1 MAETTASK
9 YCYYPGCSLEATA
22 KEYNLSVQAAAR
34 LLDVELVELEDWNCC
49 GASSGHCT
57 DPELSLA
64 LPARNLALAEKE
76 GHDLAVSCAA
86 CFLRFKQTNHDLR
99 ADDTLRQRIEQV
111 IDAPYRAET
120 EVRHV
125 LDIFAR
131 EVGLEEI
138 ERRVKKPLKGLKLVA
153 YYGCYLVRPPEV
165 TQLDDPNNPMIMDNL
180 LTAIGAE
187 PLDWTHKVECC
198 GGNLLLARTDI
209 VVKLCN
215 DICQAALDA
224 GAVAIVAACPLCQAN
239 LELRQTIGVPTF
251 YFSELLALALGAGAG
266 EMKGWWKRH
275 IQNPLPVLKA
285 QDLI

>member
-138 ERRVKKPLKGLKLVA
+138 ERRVKKPLKGLKLAA

-215 DICQAALDA
+215 DICQAALDT

-251 YFSELLALALGAGAG
+251 YFSELLALALGASAG

-275 IQNPLPVLKA
+275 IQNPIPVLKA

>member
-99 ADDTLRQRIEQV
+99 ADDALRQRIEQV

-153 YYGCYLVRPPEV
+153 Y
-165 TQLDDPNNPMIMDNL
+165 
-180 LTAIGAE
+180 
-187 PLDWTHKVECC
+187 
-198 GGNLLLARTDI
+198 
-209 VVKLCN
+209 
-215 DICQAALDA
+215 
-224 GAVAIVAACPLCQAN
+224 
-239 LELRQTIGVPTF
+239 
-251 YFSELLALALGAGAG
+251 
-266 EMKGWWKRH
+266 
-275 IQNPLPVLKA
+275 
-285 QDLI
+285 

>member
-22 KEYNLSVQAAAR
+22 KEYNQSVHAAAR

-138 ERRVKKPLKGLKLVA
+138 ERRVKKPLKGLKLAA
-153 YYGCYLVRPPEV
+153 YYGCYLVRPPKV

-215 DICQAALDA
+215 DICQAALDT
-224 GAVAIVAACPLCQAN
+224 GASAIVTACPLCQAN

-251 YFSELLALALGAGAG
+251 YFSELLALSLGASAG
-266 EMKGWWKRH
+266 EMKGWWKCH
-275 IQNPLPVLKA
+275 IQNPVPVLKE